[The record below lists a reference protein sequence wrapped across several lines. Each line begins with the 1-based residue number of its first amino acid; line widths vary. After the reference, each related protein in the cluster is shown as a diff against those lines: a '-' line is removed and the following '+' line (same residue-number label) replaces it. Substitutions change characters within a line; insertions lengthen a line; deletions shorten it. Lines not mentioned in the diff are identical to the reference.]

1 MLDFPNFKWTFGL
14 YMQSLHVSLTKKKP
28 NQKIKKKN
36 KKAYQSR
43 QAPMKSK
50 NHKSSCAVLF
60 SKVFPFQIT
69 CPKKKTKTK
78 VGDIFTLKAEQDQ
91 NRKSFSC
98 KRTLHLLGEVE
109 HAVSPDKRQITC
121 PFLAEG
127 IDLRQD

>member
-14 YMQSLHVSLTKKKP
+14 YMQSLHVSLKKKKP

-69 CPKKKTKTK
+69 CPKKKQKQKLVTY
-78 VGDIFTLKAEQDQ
+78 
-91 NRKSFSC
+91 
-98 KRTLHLLGEVE
+98 LHL
-109 HAVSPDKRQITC
+109 RQNKIRIAKVF
-121 PFLAEG
+121 PVRELYIYWE
-127 IDLRQD
+127 R